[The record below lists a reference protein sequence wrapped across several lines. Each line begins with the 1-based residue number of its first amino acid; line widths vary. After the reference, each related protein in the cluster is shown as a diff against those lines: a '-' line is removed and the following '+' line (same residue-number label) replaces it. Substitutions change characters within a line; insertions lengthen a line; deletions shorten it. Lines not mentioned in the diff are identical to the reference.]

1 MYLLTINDDS
11 SFFIAPICFPLDELG
26 DIVLFPHQEQLIEES
41 LKGNTKRA
49 VLDKNMVTPWSNGI
63 VPYVKDP
70 QILGECSSKHSGH
83 VVTIVLPTI
92 AIVQSAGHTILTFS
106 LYQQVQNMRG
116 LLTRPWIYGRN
127 TRASSL

>member
-1 MYLLTINDDS
+1 MCLLTINDDS

-41 LKGNTKRA
+41 RKGNTKRA

-70 QILGECSSKHSGH
+70 QIIGKCSSKHT
-83 VVTIVLPTI
+83 VVMWLLLSYLLMLLSKVLDTP
-92 AIVQSAGHTILTFS
+92 
-106 LYQQVQNMRG
+106 Y
-116 LLTRPWIYGRN
+116 
-127 TRASSL
+127 